1 MREMF
6 LLKCEWQEISELSR
20 RKGRRGAHLGVLA
33 ISFLLL
39 AGCGGDIPEVWL
51 EIHED
56 ATHPCLGA
64 NHMKI
69 KVNVNDQ
76 ENKYDEFGLFFKTD
90 GQFGCNVNQYT
101 FSELPLGKGMNVDF
115 LLYDSSTDPNF
126 GLLTESTSINFD
138 VSASSVTKVL
148 TIDLTRKP
156 AIQEGTVVIQEPG
169 NWKTSRDQME
179 VVILQFR
186 VLLASDQSFVRSGY
200 IATFDAM
207 ERKDPF
213 PLVVS
218 NLPTPQVLTE
228 FYIQL
233 DGLNRDKEPI
243 TTWGGTAWLGTGS
256 NTIAYVTL
264 QH

>member
-1 MREMF
+1 VNLRFAPIAVVVMS
-6 LLKCEWQEISELSR
+6 LLVPL
-20 RKGRRGAHLGVLA
+20 
-33 ISFLLL
+33 
-39 AGCGGDIPEVWL
+39 GCGGDIPEVWL

-69 KVNVNDQ
+69 KVNVNSQ
-76 ENKYDEFGLFFKTD
+76 ELKYDEFGLFFKTD
-90 GQFGCNVNQYT
+90 GAFNCNINQYS
-101 FSELPLGKGMNVDF
+101 FSELPLGKGVNVDF

-126 GLLTESTSINFD
+126 GLLTEGKSINFD

-148 TIDLTRKP
+148 RIDLSRMPT
-156 AIQEGTVVIQEPG
+156 IQEGTVVIQEPG
-169 NWKTSRDQME
+169 NWRISRDQME

-200 IATFDAM
+200 IATFDALLAD
-207 ERKDPF
+207 RKNPF
-213 PLVVS
+213 PLIVS

-228 FYIQL
+228 FNIQL
-233 DGLNRDKEPI
+233 DGLNRDKDVV

-256 NTIAYVTL
+256 NTIAYVTM
-264 QH
+264 Q